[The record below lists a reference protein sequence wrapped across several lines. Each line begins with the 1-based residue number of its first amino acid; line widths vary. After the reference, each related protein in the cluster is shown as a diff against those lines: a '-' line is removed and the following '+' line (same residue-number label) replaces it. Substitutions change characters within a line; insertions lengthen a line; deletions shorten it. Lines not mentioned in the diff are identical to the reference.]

1 MGAFFRVRR
10 DGLGVAVGMQG
21 MNTIIEKAVQAPYGL
36 SHEELVAL
44 LALDET
50 DELFQA
56 AYRLKCRIIG
66 KRVSLRGL
74 VELGNHCAKD
84 CYYCGIRRGNANVR
98 RYRLSEDDVV
108 RMARWCFDARYG
120 SVVLQSGEVESE
132 ANTAYIE
139 RVLRRIRAFGGD
151 GFGVTLCLGE
161 QTEEV
166 YRRWR
171 EAGAHRYLLRIE
183 SSVPALYAKLHP
195 ADHSQSRRIDCIRTL
210 KRLGY
215 QTGSGVMIGLPGQ
228 TLDDLAHDIEFY
240 RAMDL
245 DMIGMGPYLP
255 HPDTPLGRD
264 IELTPAYA
272 AAQLKLG
279 LKMIAVTRLYLH
291 DVNIAAT
298 TALQALDD
306 KGREMGL
313 LAGANVM
320 MPNVTDTEYR
330 KNYQLYTNK
339 PCMEEHSEQC
349 RNCLNARVLS
359 IGESILWGLRGDSRH
374 YRGTGNGEQGTGN
387 GEREV
392 TSDG

>member
-10 DGLGVAVGMQG
+10 DGRGVTVGMQG
-21 MNTIIEKAVQAPYGL
+21 MNTIIEKAIQTPYGL

-56 AYRLKCRIIG
+56 AYQLKCRTIG
-66 KRVSLRGL
+66 KTVSLRGL
-74 VELGNHCAKD
+74 VELGNQCAKN

-98 RYRLSEDDVV
+98 RYRLEEDDVV

-120 SVVLQSGEVESE
+120 SVVLQAGEIESE
-132 ANTAYIE
+132 AHTAYIE
-139 RVLRRIRAFGGD
+139 RILRRIRAFGGD
-151 GFGVTLCLGE
+151 AFGITLSLGE

-183 SSVPALYAKLHP
+183 CSVPALYAKLHP
-195 ADHSQSRRIDCIRTL
+195 ADHSHARRVECIRTL

-215 QTGSGVMIGLPGQ
+215 QTGSGVMSGLPGQ
-228 TLDDLAHDIEFY
+228 TLDDLASDIEFY
-240 RAMDL
+240 HAMDL

-255 HPDTPLGRD
+255 HQETPLGRD
-264 IELTPAYA
+264 IALTPEYA
-272 AAQLKLG
+272 AAQLKIG

-306 KGREMGL
+306 RGREMGL

-320 MPNVTDTEYR
+320 MPNVTDVQYR
-330 KNYQLYTNK
+330 KNYQLYENK
-339 PCMEEHSEQC
+339 PCLEEHSVQC

-359 IGESILWGLRGDSRH
+359 IGETINWGLRGDSKH
-374 YRGTGNGEQGTGN
+374 YREQGNG
-387 GEREV
+387 
-392 TSDG
+392 